1 MSLYL
6 AVDYKIKTIAFPNI
20 STGVYGYPIE
30 EAAPIAVASVR
41 EFLESEDYQI
51 EKVYFVSF
59 EEEDLKIYQ
68 RILNI

>member
-6 AVDYKIKTIAFPNI
+6 AVDHDVKTIAFPNI
-20 STGVYGYPIE
+20 STGVYGYPIA

-59 EEEDLKIYQ
+59 RDEDLEIYQ
-68 RILNI
+68 KILNG